1 VDALRGEEV
10 AELGREIVEAGSSA
24 DAAAGNWAESYG
36 INHIALIPDGNRRW
50 AREQSLPI
58 ALGHTKGLM
67 QVMPEL
73 VEKLSEAGVHTI
85 TVWGFSTENWNRE
98 REEIGHLMAI
108 VVEFLKKRLL
118 EMAHRHR
125 ARFVHLGRKDRM
137 YPEVREA
144 IEVVEAE
151 TARHRA
157 HVYNLAFD
165 YGGRDELARAASRML
180 AAHRSD
186 SADAPLRI
194 EDFLDT
200 VGQPFPDPDVVVRSS
215 GEHRMSGF
223 MPWQTAYSEVFFVDE
238 YFPDFD
244 FVLLQDIARQFRAR
258 KRRFGS

>member
-1 VDALRGEEV
+1 MESGSDMGVAVD
-10 AELGREIVEAGSSA
+10 SSA
-24 DAAAGNWAESYG
+24 EPSATNWRDAYG

-50 AREQSLPI
+50 AREHSLPI

-73 VEKLSEAGVHTI
+73 VDKLSEAGVHTI

-98 REEIGHLMAI
+98 LGEISHLMAI

-118 EMAHRHR
+118 EMAERHG

-137 YPEVREA
+137 YPEVRAA
-144 IEVVEAE
+144 IELVEQA
-151 TARHRA
+151 TLQHRN

-165 YGGRDELARAASRML
+165 YGGRDELERAAARML
-180 AAHRSD
+180 AAQR
-186 SADAPLRI
+186 AGAAEGELRLQN
-194 EDFLDT
+194 FLDT
-200 VGQPFPDPDVVVRSS
+200 AGQPFAEPDIVVRSS

-223 MPWQTAYSEVFFVDE
+223 MPWQAAYSEVFFVE
-238 YFPDFD
+238 QYFPDFD
-244 FVLLQDIARQFRAR
+244 FALLGDVARKFRAR

>member
-1 VDALRGEEV
+1 MEESRS
-10 AELGREIVEAGSSA
+10 LA
-24 DAAAGNWAESYG
+24 DAAPSNWAESYG

-50 AREQSLPI
+50 AREHSLPI

-67 QVMPEL
+67 QVMPDL
-73 VEKLSEAGVHTI
+73 VDQLSEAGVHTI

-98 REEIGHLMAI
+98 LGEIRHLMAI

-118 EMAHRHR
+118 DMAHRHR

-137 YPEVREA
+137 YSEVREA
-144 IEVVEAE
+144 IEVVEAA
-151 TARHRA
+151 TAHHQA

-165 YGGRDELARAASRML
+165 YGGRDELARAAERML
-180 AAHRSD
+180 AAQRGD
-186 SADAPLRI
+186 FAEAPLRI

-200 VGQPFPDPDVVVRSS
+200 VGQPFPDPDLVVRSS

-223 MPWQTAYSEVFFVDE
+223 MPWQTAYSEVFFVNE
-238 YFPDFD
+238 YFPDFN
-244 FVLLQDIARQFRAR
+244 FALLGDIARQFRAR